1 MKQEVIF
8 GDALYLVNEEQN
20 AVTLFGVP
28 VSDKKSKWSNFI
40 TVFKWI
46 RMSSIVIPE
55 TIVYNGTSLPVTHIR
70 ELCFIGCY
78 KLKSITIPSTIESIE
93 EDTFKDCNMLKEII
107 IPKGTMEKFVAMKGL
122 AEMKNK
128 LVESN

>member
-20 AVTLFGVP
+20 AVTLFGMP
-28 VSDKKSKWSNFI
+28 VSDKKSKWFNLI
-40 TVFKWI
+40 AILKWS
-46 RMSSIVIPE
+46 RMSSIVIQE
-55 TIVYNGTSLPVTHIR
+55 TIVHNGIKLPVTRIR
-70 ELCFIGCY
+70 KLCFLGCN